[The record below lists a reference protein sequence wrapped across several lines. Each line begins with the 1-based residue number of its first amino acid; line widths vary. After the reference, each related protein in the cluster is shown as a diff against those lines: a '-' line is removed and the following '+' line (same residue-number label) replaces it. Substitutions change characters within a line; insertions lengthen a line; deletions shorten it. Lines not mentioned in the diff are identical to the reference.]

1 MNKLT
6 VPKIDYQVVF
16 TVADQTRHGA
26 LIERFARVS
35 DLSFMS
41 LDALDMF
48 LIKRPNCH
56 VVFVFYEVVEYLEQA
71 LTEGVSPNKALAAWV
86 AETDKLLAVFTRHKK
101 RASVVGAGEALADP
115 HNVLAA
121 LAQRTE
127 LISAELTQIPPYIST
142 SEVSLPLQSIA
153 RLTAERSSRAR
164 KLQKKLQGLSV
175 LLPTSQILAPDMDV
189 LFESQKKF
197 AKTQISLI
205 ETAIERDRHFDE
217 VKRLAVELST
227 QTDRLTKKTSDAAN
241 MSSLLI
247 KELSQM
253 EKKFEASEHDLAAT
267 KAINAALKDEI
278 SGVYQSKS
286 WKTTEPLR
294 ALRRLFRA

>member
-6 VPKIDYQVVF
+6 VPKIDDQVIF

-26 LIERFARVS
+26 LIERFSRVS

-101 RASVVGAGEALADP
+101 QASVVGAAEALADP

-153 RLTAERSSRAR
+153 RLTAERSSQAR

-197 AKTQISLI
+197 ATTQTSLI

-286 WKTTEPLR
+286 WKITEPLR